1 MGGVAAVMFDT
12 DVSLIY
18 NQVDVSLIHNQIDV
32 SLIHNQVD
40 VINTRL
46 LSFIRSDRGLVS
58 ELGQLRNFYL
68 MASPTMQVRGGR

>member
-1 MGGVAAVMFDT
+1 MMGGVAAVMFDT
-12 DVSLIY
+12 
-18 NQVDVSLIHNQIDV
+18 DVSLIHNQIDV